1 MINDTAVGI
10 MFDRLANFKTRNI
23 LLGRTCVYILCNH
36 NKIITKI
43 SLQKDIKQHQKIK
56 QERAQ

>member
-23 LLGRTCVYILCNH
+23 LLGRIGAYVLYKHTIV
-36 NKIITKI
+36 ITDL
-43 SLQKDIKQHQKIK
+43 S
-56 QERAQ
+56 EG